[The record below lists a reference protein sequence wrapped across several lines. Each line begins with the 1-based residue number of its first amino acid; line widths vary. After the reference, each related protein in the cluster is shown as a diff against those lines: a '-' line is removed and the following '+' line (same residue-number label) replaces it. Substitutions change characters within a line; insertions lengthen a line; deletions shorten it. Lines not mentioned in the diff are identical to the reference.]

1 MPPSNQMFQWK
12 IYSFSLWW
20 LFYQSISCQRPRA
33 TKPCPPLFYTSFHDM
48 WLFTF
53 RSVDQCL
60 IPFARNSSSSQWLF
74 SFLFS
79 VQNQNK
85 PKILFQS
92 KKRICVNNVS
102 VIFNGS
108 PFFSLSRFSKSKK
121 KKVFSRD
128 SDGQSVTISNRLN
141 EREITIHSSVSTL
154 LCFVLLRYFVI
165 PNWSL
170 FLFDF
175 SPWLSKGNCS
185 LRSRFIVC
193 VCEQG
198 WK

>member
-1 MPPSNQMFQWK
+1 MLVKNQSRSHRWVSGECFIAGDGIVNWDFPTVLTCPVFLPPSNQMFQWK

-79 VQNQNK
+79 VQNQNN
-85 PKILFQS
+85 PKKFVQS

-108 PFFSLSRFSKSKK
+108 PFFSLSRFSKTKRKRS
-121 KKVFSRD
+121 F
-128 SDGQSVTISNRLN
+128 
-141 EREITIHSSVSTL
+141 REIQMAN
-154 LCFVLLRYFVI
+154 R
-165 PNWSL
+165 
-170 FLFDF
+170 
-175 SPWLSKGNCS
+175 
-185 LRSRFIVC
+185 
-193 VCEQG
+193 
-198 WK
+198 